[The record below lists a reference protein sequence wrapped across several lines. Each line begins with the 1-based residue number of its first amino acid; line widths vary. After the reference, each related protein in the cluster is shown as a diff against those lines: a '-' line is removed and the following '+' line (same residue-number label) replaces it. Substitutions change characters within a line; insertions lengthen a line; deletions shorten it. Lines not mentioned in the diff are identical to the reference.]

1 MRDDPLSV
9 AALRYAARD
18 LPPAET
24 AAFEVRLAS
33 DQTARDALAE
43 AVRLSAAALGR
54 PAPTPM
60 PGIRG
65 LIADRV
71 TPAASAL
78 AGLFRRRAYRGHPM
92 TWAGLGAVAA
102 AAAVTVGVRLA
113 DPPAPSDFAVVCPP
127 VDTASVTACNSPAAD
142 PPPTPRAEVAPMPM
156 AAHPSTAAVTPP
168 GGERNPMATTAG
180 SGVSEATVPQ
190 TVRPRTSIPDIDA
203 PGPMPEDTDPLPN
216 PVTRS

>member
-9 AALRYAARD
+9 TALRYAARD

-127 VDTASVTACNSPAAD
+127 VDIASVTACNTPAAD
-142 PPPTPRAEVAPMPM
+142 P
-156 AAHPSTAAVTPP
+156 
-168 GGERNPMATTAG
+168 
-180 SGVSEATVPQ
+180 
-190 TVRPRTSIPDIDA
+190 
-203 PGPMPEDTDPLPN
+203 
-216 PVTRS
+216 